1 MKNTRILLA
10 AVAMASLGLIGVA
23 LYLQHQLGWAPCPLC
38 VIQRY
43 VFILVALICIVSA
56 FLAPGARRA
65 GTGLGALAAFSGAG
79 VAGWHIYTKA
89 NPTISCG
96 IDPLE
101 TSLNRIPP
109 AEWFPSL
116 FKSDGLCSTPYPPI
130 LGLDVPEWAMVWF
143 VVFGL
148 ALGWAALRSKA

>member
-1 MKNTRILLA
+1 MRRGAVDAGRFAPYLAGHGIPPAHPLL
-10 AVAMASLGLIGVA
+10 VRRHR
-23 LYLQHQLGWAPCPLC
+23 QP
-38 VIQRY
+38 
-43 VFILVALICIVSA
+43 
-56 FLAPGARRA
+56 APGARRA

-116 FKSDGLCSTPYPPI
+116 FKADGLCSTPYPPI
-130 LGLDVPEWAMVWF
+130 LGLDVPEWALVWF

-148 ALGWAALRSKA
+148 ALGRAALRSKA